1 MKGDCLVAQGLDMRG
16 ILRVIN
22 CEGVKPVQ
30 VAESMC
36 SSALL
41 KQVKPLRSLQL

>member
-1 MKGDCLVAQGLDMRG
+1 MKGDCLEAQGLDMRG

-30 VAESMC
+30 AAESLRN
-36 SSALL
+36 SALL
-41 KQVKPLRSLQL
+41 KQVKPS